1 MDQDGRDGLLLTI
14 LGTGKGNS
22 VSHQPLL
29 AGSSSVSAAEAARG
43 RSRTA
48 HAMPRRQAD
57 LLDGD
62 DGCWEEDDEE
72 AAAWHVTCSVG
83 RLGRSRRRLPPEKAW
98 RQLAV
103 VVVAAGGALR

>member
-1 MDQDGRDGLLLTI
+1 M
-14 LGTGKGNS
+14 GTGKGNS

-62 DGCWEEDDEE
+62 DGGWEEEE
-72 AAAWHVTCSVG
+72 EETAAWHVTCSVG

-103 VVVAAGGALR
+103 VVVAAGGAFR